1 MADNKKSSSNS
12 KTRKVVAKTKAPSSK
27 INENSKKSKRSQ
39 QPTTQT
45 KIAAAAKPI
54 AQKKAPSKKVSVV
67 EQKQVS
73 LPSTKRVSTRTKA
86 VPVKKVTVRDE
97 RFAQE
102 IVTLSQFK
110 KKQLEE
116 VLAELGRR
124 DRKLKALIPR
134 VEGGF
139 SLKTKDTDSPFAAIA
154 EAIVYQ
160 QLTGKAAAT
169 IFGRVKAVFESD
181 LCPTPQQIKSAP
193 DTVLRSAGLSR
204 SKIVALKDL
213 ADKTIEG
220 LIPTLEE
227 INKMTDDEVITCL
240 SAVKGVGVW
249 TAQMFL
255 IFRLGRLDI
264 MPSGDYGVKKGFSLT
279 YGDGESL
286 PSSKEMESFAEVWRP
301 YRTVGSWYMW
311 RAIELQKAALIICR
325 LSAIPRN

>member
-1 MADNKKSSSNS
+1 MADKKKSSSNS
-12 KTRKVVAKTKAPSSK
+12 KTQKVVAKTKAPSRK
-27 INENSKKSKRSQ
+27 ITESSKKSKPSQ
-39 QPTTQT
+39 NLTAKT

-54 AQKKAPSKKVSVV
+54 AQKKAPGKKVSVV

-73 LPSTKRVSTRTKA
+73 LPSNKTVSKRTKT
-86 VPVKKVTVRDE
+86 VPVKKVTAKDE
-97 RFAQE
+97 PLTQE

-116 VLAELGRR
+116 ILAELGRR

-139 SLKTKDTDSPFAAIA
+139 SLKTQDTDSPFAAIA

-169 IFGRVKAVFESD
+169 IFSRVKALFKSD
-181 LCPTPQQIKSAP
+181 LCPTPRQIKSAP

-204 SKIVALKDL
+204 AKIVALKDL

-220 LIPTLEE
+220 SIPTLEE

-249 TAQMFL
+249 TAHMFL
-255 IFRLGRLDI
+255 IFRLGRLDV

-286 PSSKEMESFAEVWRP
+286 PSPKELEDFAEVWRP

-311 RAIELQKAALIICR
+311 RAIELQRK
-325 LSAIPRN
+325 PR